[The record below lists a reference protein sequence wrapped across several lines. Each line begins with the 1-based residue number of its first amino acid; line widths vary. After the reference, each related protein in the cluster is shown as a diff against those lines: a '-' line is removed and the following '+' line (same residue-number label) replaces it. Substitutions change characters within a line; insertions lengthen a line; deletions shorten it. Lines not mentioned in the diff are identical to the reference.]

1 MADEVRVTYDSQER
15 RAKLVVSVPVDVNGD
30 PVNFSAALGT
40 PTDAAWDGVAASA
53 SVISLLKA
61 IALNTAAP

>member
-15 RAKLVVSVPVDVNGD
+15 RAKLVVSVPVDANGV
-30 PVNFSAALGT
+30 PVDFSASLGA

-61 IALNTAAP
+61 IATNTAGP